1 MSNMTQAWDYF
12 PCNSGILF
20 YNARPM
26 KSLILITALAFLL
39 PMQLQAAVVVE
50 LRPTI
55 KKVAADHGLDPVLLE
70 AIIRHESGHARS
82 SAARRKNN
90 IAGIMGRRGQ
100 RQYATK
106 EECVEHLGR
115 ILANYKK
122 RGRVTVDQIG
132 PIYCQSSSP
141 WEKHIK
147 TMMRLI
153 RAGRYDQA
161 S

>member
-1 MSNMTQAWDYF
+1 
-12 PCNSGILF
+12 
-20 YNARPM
+20 M
-26 KSLILITALAFLL
+26 KSIILTGIIALSLSATLH
-39 PMQLQAAVVVE
+39 ADIVSD

-55 KKVAADHGLDPVLLE
+55 QKVAKKHGLDPVLLE

-82 SAARRKNN
+82 SAARKKNN
-90 IAGIMGRRGQ
+90 LAGIMGRRGQ
-100 RQYATK
+100 RSYATK
-106 EECVEHLGR
+106 EACVVHLGA
-115 ILANYKK
+115 ILKRYKQ

-153 RAGRYDQA
+153 RSGRYGRI

>member
-1 MSNMTQAWDYF
+1 MKTI
-12 PCNSGILF
+12 ILTGLI
-20 YNARPM
+20 AL
-26 KSLILITALAFLL
+26 SLCVELHAD
-39 PMQLQAAVVVE
+39 VVKD

-55 KKVAADHGLDPVLLE
+55 RKTAKKHGLDPILLE

-82 SAARRKNN
+82 SAARKKNN
-90 IAGIMGRRGQ
+90 LAGIMGRGGQ
-100 RQYATK
+100 RRYASK
-106 EECVEHLGR
+106 EACVAHLGN
-115 ILANYKK
+115 ILARYKK

-147 TMMRLI
+147 RMMRLI
-153 RAGRYDQA
+153 RSGRYGRL